1 MNEQQLMRFF
11 GFGDDHVPLKK
22 VAKRQKNRKIPVN
35 VPLRKG
41 ARKSMRAHSTLMRD
55 AIIHFECN
63 PEVVRISDFPMRLEY
78 EVDDR
83 YGVIGTLDHVPDLGI
98 WSRQQQAS
106 YFDIIPVAEQR
117 DMPWLESRTNRL
129 KRAFWED
136 YRATYRVLDET
147 ELHRQPRWKNYQT
160 IRYHGWRPNREAIMG
175 VRRAMA
181 SLPVVTDIAAITLA
195 AALPNRAHIFFNDDG
210 TIAQYRELPEI
221 KRAFSAVMW
230 LANEGE
236 ITLDLS
242 AVISF
247 ATKIT
252 RKSSLLANIEER
264 AA

>member
-1 MNEQQLMRFF
+1 MNERELMKLF
-11 GFGDDHVPLKK
+11 GFGDDHLPLKK

-78 EVDDR
+78 EVEDR
-83 YGVIGTLDHVPDLGI
+83 YGVIGTLNHVPDLGI
-98 WSRQQQAS
+98 WSRQEQAS

-147 ELHRQPRWKNYQT
+147 ELHRQPRWMNYQT
-160 IRYHGWRPNREAIMG
+160 VRYHAWRPNKEAIME
-175 VRRAMA
+175 VRRAMS
-181 SLPVVTDIAAITLA
+181 SLPVVTDISAITLA
-195 AALPNRAHIFFNDDG
+195 AALPNRAHVYFNEDG
-210 TIAQYRELPEI
+210 SVAQYRELPEI

-230 LANEGE
+230 LVNEGE
-236 ITLDLS
+236 ITLDMS

-252 RKSSLLANIEER
+252 RKSSLLANNAER

>member
-1 MNEQQLMRFF
+1 MNEQQLMKFF
-11 GFGDDHVPLKK
+11 GFGDDHLPLKK
-22 VAKRQKNRKIPVN
+22 VAKRQKYRKIPVN

-41 ARKSMRAHSTLMRD
+41 ARKSMRADSTLMRD

-78 EVDDR
+78 EVEDR
-83 YGVIGTLDHVPDLGI
+83 YGVIGTLDHVPDLGF

-106 YFDIIPVAEQR
+106 YFDIIPVAEQL

-147 ELHRQPRWKNYQT
+147 ELHRQPQWMNYQT
-160 IRYHGWRPNREAIMG
+160 VRYHAWRANKEAVMG
-175 VRRAMA
+175 VRRAMTT
-181 SLPVVTDIAAITLA
+181 LPEVTDISAISLA
-195 AALPNRAHIFFNDDG
+195 AALPNRAHVFFNEDG
-210 TIAQYRELPEI
+210 SVAQYRELPEI
-221 KRAFSAVMW
+221 KRAFSAVLW
-230 LANEGE
+230 LVNEGE
-236 ITLDLS
+236 ITLDMS

-252 RKSSLLANIEER
+252 RKSSLLANNEER